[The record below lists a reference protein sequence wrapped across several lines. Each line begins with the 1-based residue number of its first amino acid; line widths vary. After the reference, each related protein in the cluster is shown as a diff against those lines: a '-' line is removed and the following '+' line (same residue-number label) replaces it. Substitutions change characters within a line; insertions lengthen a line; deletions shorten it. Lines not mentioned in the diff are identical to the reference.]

1 MLCNTDEQLDRENTY
16 LDAAIAQRMSGVVVS
31 VTSEE
36 ASDLAR
42 LTRSQVPTVV
52 VDRRV
57 HDFTGDTIRLDN
69 VRAGRLA
76 AGHPAAPGHR
86 EILCLC
92 APVAVS
98 FNAARLCG

>member
-1 MLCNTDEQLDRENTY
+1 MLCTTDEQLDRENTY
-16 LDAAIAQRMSGVVVS
+16 PAAAIAQRMAGVVVS

-57 HDFTGDTIRLDN
+57 HDLTGDTILLDN
-69 VRAGRLA
+69 VRARRMA
-76 AGHPAAPGHR
+76 AQHPLELGHR
-86 EILCLC
+86 DILCL
-92 APVAVS
+92 AGPSAIRR
-98 FNAARLCG
+98 AHG